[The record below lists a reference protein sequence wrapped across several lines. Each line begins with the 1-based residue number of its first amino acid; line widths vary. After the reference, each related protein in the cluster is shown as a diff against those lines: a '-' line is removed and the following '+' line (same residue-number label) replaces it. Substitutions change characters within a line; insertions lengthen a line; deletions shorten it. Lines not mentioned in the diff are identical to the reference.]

1 MSTKAGLM
9 VFPFNTNS
17 LNPLGVVILEEA
29 LVAISI
35 ITPSSISKSQTF
47 PLKLE
52 LLSQIYT

>member
-1 MSTKAGLM
+1 M

-17 LNPLGVVILEEA
+17 LNPLGVVIFEEA